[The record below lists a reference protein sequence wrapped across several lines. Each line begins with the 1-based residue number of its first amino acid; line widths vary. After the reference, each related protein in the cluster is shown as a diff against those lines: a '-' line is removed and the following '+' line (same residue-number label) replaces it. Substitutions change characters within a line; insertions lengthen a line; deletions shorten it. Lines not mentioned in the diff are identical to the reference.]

1 MNGNPVAPSELQNLI
16 AQINKASSFVEKIYI
31 ALCWSGNNIQRISI
45 TGVSW
50 KNESSFFINFEKLAP
65 LFNVKPDTI
74 RSSLRN
80 NFFIKQY
87 NPESNGPR
95 FVWSKPGLSVHGF
108 ESKDQ
113 NANSSEP
120 TIKKTFD
127 AEASTVNN
135 TLLGIKSKNA
145 VTQIKL
151 PLKTGN
157 NEFDNITNLIFT
169 NSDCLKRSEIIEI
182 FYQKL
187 CPNYIE
193 KFAVK
198 NVFCDYFNIKNFRNN
213 KDVDLNNG
221 MNDDLYI
228 DRDEFWLFY
237 QHFGPLNSI
246 LAKYNLYKNFSIQ
259 NNQDGNG
266 KSQIV
271 LGEKNKFLVK
281 NKFLIFNDYTINA
294 GKLFLKSENGY
305 FCDSWEKVEQIDSDN
320 WNSSPFPPTN
330 FNIYPISP

>member
-1 MNGNPVAPSELQNLI
+1 
-16 AQINKASSFVEKIYI
+16 
-31 ALCWSGNNIQRISI
+31 
-45 TGVSW
+45 
-50 KNESSFFINFEKLAP
+50 
-65 LFNVKPDTI
+65 
-74 RSSLRN
+74 
-80 NFFIKQY
+80 
-87 NPESNGPR
+87 
-95 FVWSKPGLSVHGF
+95 
-108 ESKDQ
+108 
-113 NANSSEP
+113 
-120 TIKKTFD
+120 
-127 AEASTVNN
+127 
-135 TLLGIKSKNA
+135 
-145 VTQIKL
+145 
-151 PLKTGN
+151 
-157 NEFDNITNLIFT
+157 
-169 NSDCLKRSEIIEI
+169 
-182 FYQKL
+182 
-187 CPNYIE
+187 
-193 KFAVK
+193 
-198 NVFCDYFNIKNFRNN
+198 
-213 KDVDLNNG
+213 

-330 FNIYPISP
+330 FNVYPISP